1 MNKKFIL
8 FMTSLSL
15 AVAPMG
21 VFASEYSGPTAT
33 IEAVEGRANL
43 QAATGEY
50 RSWKQYDPRW
60 ASQRLGSS
68 ADTMSESGCLVVAI
82 ATLMVHSGCADENG
96 VDHGK
101 ISKI

>member
-1 MNKKFIL
+1 MNKKLIL

-21 VFASEYSGPTAT
+21 VFASEYNGPTAS
-33 IEAVEGRANL
+33 IEAVEERANL

-50 RSWKQYDPRW
+50 RSWKQYDSRW
-60 ASQRLGSS
+60 SGQRLGSS
-68 ADTMSESGCLVVAI
+68 SDTMAGSGCLVTAI

-96 VDHGK
+96 VDPGK
-101 ISKI
+101 